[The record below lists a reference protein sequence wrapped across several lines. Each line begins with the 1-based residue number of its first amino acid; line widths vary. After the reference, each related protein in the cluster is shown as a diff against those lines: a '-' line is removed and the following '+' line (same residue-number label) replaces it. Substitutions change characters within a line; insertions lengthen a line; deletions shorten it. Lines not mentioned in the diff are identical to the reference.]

1 MTTAAVDFPAKSI
14 DTLEGRRETPKKS
27 REIDMSRKIKP
38 FLPLVAAAL
47 LAASAGWHDARAQT
61 AEAIA
66 KLAGPDRARILL
78 DGARK
83 EGEVSF
89 YTTLIAEAMRPL
101 QDDWAKRY
109 PFIKLSSV
117 RSGSSEILQ
126 RVLAEQRARS
136 IRVDVI
142 DGDAPEIFKESGI
155 ALAIA
160 TPIMAEYPADY
171 IDPDRT
177 WIANRNSW
185 QGIAWNTKM
194 VGDAEAPRTWE
205 ALADPKWKGK
215 LVWAESSGTGAPRV
229 ITHVRKLWG
238 EDKAMAYLNRLKD
251 QGVRT
256 LPGSVRTVLDQ
267 IIAGEYPV
275 GIGMS
280 MHHIA
285 DSMVKGA
292 PIHGSSPDPALARAQ
307 SLHYVRGAPHPHAG
321 MVFFE
326 YFLSRDGGQQA
337 LREAKYNP
345 AHPGVEPLPELR
357 WFQPNLNGMKEL
369 IVPPEE
375 VEAMRKSSS
384 DLYKTLFR

>member
-1 MTTAAVDFPAKSI
+1 MSI
-14 DTLEGRRETPKKS
+14 RR
-27 REIDMSRKIKP
+27 II
-38 FLPLVAAAL
+38 
-47 LAASAGWHDARAQT
+47 AASAGLAALFTVHAASADEVNLYSSRQEHLIRPLLDAFTKFTGTTVNVVTAGEDALIERAKTEGANSPADVLITVDAGRLIKADQ
-61 AEAIA
+61 AGLFQPIKSPVLDAAIPA
-66 KLAGPDRARILL
+66 ALRDPKGNWFGLSMRARVIFYS
-78 DGARK
+78 K
-83 EGEVSF
+83 ERVKPE
-89 YTTLIAEAMRPL
+89 E
-101 QDDWAKRY
+101 
-109 PFIKLSSV
+109 LS
-117 RSGSSEILQ
+117 
-126 RVLAEQRARS
+126 
-136 IRVDVI
+136 
-142 DGDAPEIFKESGI
+142 
-155 ALAIA
+155 
-160 TPIMAEYPADY
+160 TY
-171 IDPDRT
+171 
-177 WIANRNSW
+177 
-185 QGIAWNTKM
+185 
-194 VGDAEAPRTWE
+194 E

-275 GIGMS
+275 GISMS

-321 MVFFE
+321 MIFFE
-326 YFLSRDGGQQA
+326 YFLSKDGGQQA

-369 IVPPEE
+369 IMPPEE

-384 DLYKTLFR
+384 DIYKTLFR